1 MVREFSLE
9 VRDFSQPVFPL
20 FVGIEVI
27 MDHILEIK
35 SNSGKYK
42 TAGITPGRASSPV
55 KKPLLARHPI
65 HWELKSG

>member
-1 MVREFSLE
+1 MVWEFSLE

-55 KKPLLARHPI
+55 RSPCLPGI
-65 HWELKSG
+65 PFIGS